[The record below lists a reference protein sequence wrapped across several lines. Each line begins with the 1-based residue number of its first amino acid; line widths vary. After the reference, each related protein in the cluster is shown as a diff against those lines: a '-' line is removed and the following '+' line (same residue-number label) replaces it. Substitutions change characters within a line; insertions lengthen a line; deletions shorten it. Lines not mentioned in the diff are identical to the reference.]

1 MIFRKPNGEIDKFL
15 VVRSLVGGAITCSQV
30 DGKSN
35 FTFHDG
41 QTPPTEEEIDA
52 EIKRLNADYDAKKY
66 QRDRQPE
73 YPNIGDQLDA
83 LYHAG
88 VFPKE
93 MADKLKAVKDKYP
106 KPE

>member
-1 MIFRKPNGEIDKFL
+1 MKKSVNGVIMDMT
-15 VVRSLVGGAITCSQV
+15 S
-30 DGKSN
+30 
-35 FTFHDG
+35 
-41 QTPPTEEEIDA
+41 EEIEARKA
-52 EIKRLNADYDAKKY
+52 EEDHYEKVTKVEKDKVRYRFERASN
-66 QRDRQPE
+66 
-73 YPNIGDQLDA
+73 YPAIGDQLDA